1 MLKQQVVCVYV
12 CVVLG
17 DNIRI
22 LWLDML
28 LFQFLLA
35 IQEEVWPLSS
45 GYRTGKVQFSFQS
58 QRKPRPNNVQTTIWL
73 CSFHKLVRL
82 CSKSFKLG
90 FSSIWTKNFQL
101 YKWILKRP
109 RNQRSNCQHLL
120 VKELQ
125 KNNYFRVTD

>member
-1 MLKQQVVCVYV
+1 MDMGYKRKSGGKKEQRMLKQQVMCVYV

-45 GYRTGKVQFSFQS
+45 GYRTGKGQFSFQS
-58 QRKPRPNNVQTTIWL
+58 QRRPKPNNVQTTIWL
-73 CSFHKLVRL
+73 CSFHKLV
-82 CSKSFKLG
+82 G
-90 FSSIWTKNFQL
+90 YAQNPSS
-101 YKWILKRP
+101 
-109 RNQRSNCQHLL
+109 
-120 VKELQ
+120 
-125 KNNYFRVTD
+125 